1 MRKQILRVSV
11 VQTAKVMAAIYV
23 VTSLPFVAIM
33 ALGFATQLPGVGAG
47 MLVLFP
53 LLYGVGAFLG
63 SIIAAFIYNLVAAR
77 IGGIEFTTA
86 EVGAISH

>member
-11 VQTAKVMAAIYV
+11 MQTAKVMAAIYV
-23 VTSLPFVAIM
+23 VTSIPFVAIM
-33 ALGFATQLPGVGAG
+33 ALGLSTQLPGVGAG
-47 MLVLFP
+47 MLVMFP
-53 LLYGVGAFLG
+53 ILYGIGGFIG

-86 EVGAISH
+86 EVGAASH